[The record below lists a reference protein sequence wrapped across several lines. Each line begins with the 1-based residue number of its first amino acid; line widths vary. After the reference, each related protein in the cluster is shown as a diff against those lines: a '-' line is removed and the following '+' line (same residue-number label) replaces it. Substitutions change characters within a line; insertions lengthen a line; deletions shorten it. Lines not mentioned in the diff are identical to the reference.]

1 MGLWIKKS
9 FNNSSCGS
17 VEIIFLEKNIL
28 RKNIIYMLYATEMKK
43 SLHNLSSGRKPC
55 EYRLFSCKGKSTG
68 IH

>member
-1 MGLWIKKS
+1 MRLWIKKS

-43 SLHNLSSGRKPC
+43 
-55 EYRLFSCKGKSTG
+55 KSPQS
-68 IH
+68 IK